1 MICLNCVFQQKKV
14 GKRSIVNKK
23 ISYVTYQ
30 NFPAETANSIQTISN
45 IIEIVRMGYDLKL
58 IFPNR
63 DTKSTNDITVLQN
76 HYSFTEKFEI
86 LRIGHILPFGR
97 INLLNKFSFH
107 ISHMLW
113 SFYVAYFKLKSD
125 SENLYITR
133 SDWIFYFLAKKK
145 KAVIFECHAES
156 KLRKILLKSSLKNK
170 NAKII
175 FVSEALKTLYSELN
189 LSKEQSRVIENGFR
203 SDLFEANE
211 VKIPKQVIFVGRLLR
226 FEKSRGLEFLIESF
240 SDERLKDYSLVIV
253 GGPKYYSEKLKTL
266 VKKLKSRNVKI
277 IGHLNQKDTIKL
289 LMTSEIGVMI
299 NSNEHTNN
307 LKYTFP
313 LKYFEY
319 LAANLKVV
327 GVNFSAHK
335 NLPFSENISFFDYG
349 NKDQLIDSVI
359 QAHSIHNINKLD
371 ISKYSYKNR
380 VKNIIEFARLEGLE
394 PPTL

>member
-1 MICLNCVFQQKKV
+1 
-14 GKRSIVNKK
+14 
-23 ISYVTYQ
+23 
-30 NFPAETANSIQTISN
+30 
-45 IIEIVRMGYDLKL
+45 MGYDLKL

-97 INLLNKFSFH
+97 VNLLNKFSFH

-113 SFYVAYFKLKSD
+113 SFYVVYFKLKSN

-145 KAVIFECHAES
+145 KEVIFECHAES

-170 NAKII
+170 NAKVI

-203 SDLFEANE
+203 SDLFDAKV

-226 FEKSRGLEFLIESF
+226 FEKSRGLEFLIECF
-240 SDERLKDYSLVIV
+240 LDERLKDYSLVIV
-253 GGPKYYSEKLKTL
+253 GGPKDYSEKLNTL
-266 VKKLKSRNVKI
+266 VKKLESRNVEI
-277 IGHLNQKDTIKL
+277 IGHLNQKDTIRL
-289 LMTSEIGVMI
+289 LMTSEIGVMV
-299 NSNEHTNN
+299 NSNEHINN

-349 NKDQLIDSVI
+349 NKDQFIDSII
-359 QAHSIHNINKLD
+359 QAQSFHNIDKLD